1 MCIRDSCDSIE
12 CSDGYALV
20 ANAVDKECRR
30 GVCMESQCCD
40 LVCSSFNC
48 PPTHPLVENAN
59 TTVCSTSG
67 CTQKRCCELGETYLD
82 NAAIVWRQY

>member
-1 MCIRDSCDSIE
+1 
-12 CSDGYALV
+12 
-20 ANAVDKECRR
+20 
-30 GVCMESQCCD
+30 MESQCCD
-40 LVCSSFNC
+40 LVCSTFDC
-48 PPTHPLVENAN
+48 PPTHSLVENAN